1 MDSKFSNLIFS
12 LRSIDV
18 DRLFVHNKIKEIL
31 NAHKISVI
39 KEYSKDF
46 IDIFSICEKHIKIEY
61 KNLVMPKKTLI
72 NYLDMYA
79 YIKLKGKKLGR
90 PFTLGNQVNDC
101 LDNGLDI
108 TIKPNGEI
116 IFYGIDSE
124 K

>member
-46 IDIFSICEKHIKIEY
+46 IDIFSIGEKHIK
-61 KNLVMPKKTLI
+61 
-72 NYLDMYA
+72 
-79 YIKLKGKKLGR
+79 
-90 PFTLGNQVNDC
+90 
-101 LDNGLDI
+101 
-108 TIKPNGEI
+108 
-116 IFYGIDSE
+116 
-124 K
+124 